1 MVAARRPVS
10 PGEAFSCADSGWLW
24 LGVARILPLLAP
36 SLAPKNLL
44 ASPIIR
50 IGENIMDCVSPG
62 YFPSLSIAGWQVA

>member
-1 MVAARRPVS
+1 
-10 PGEAFSCADSGWLW
+10 
-24 LGVARILPLLAP
+24 LLAP